1 MRPGLRSAG
10 RGGADVRRALYPGT
24 FDPVTNGHLD
34 LVKRALRLFDGVVV
48 AVGTGSHKS
57 PMFSV
62 AERVE
67 FVRDAV
73 KDMGD
78 VEVVSFDGLLVET
91 VNETGTVAIIRG
103 LRQVSDFEYEFQMAL
118 MNRRLAREI
127 ETVFLMTS
135 LSYIYLDSTVM
146 KDVALLGGDV
156 NGLAPEAVIR
166 ALSEKR
172 GSR

>member
-1 MRPGLRSAG
+1 M
-10 RGGADVRRALYPGT
+10 RRALYPGT

-34 LVKRALRLFDGVVV
+34 LIKRALRLFDGVVV
-48 AVGTGSHKS
+48 AVGTGRDKS

-62 AERVE
+62 DERVE
-67 FVRDAV
+67 FLRDAV
-73 KDMGD
+73 KDLGN
-78 VEVVSFDGLLVET
+78 VEVIPFDGLLVDT
-91 VNETGTVAIIRG
+91 VNETGAVAIIRG

-127 ETVFLMTS
+127 ETVFLMPS

-146 KDVALLGGDV
+146 KEVALLGGDV
-156 NGLAPEAVIR
+156 DGLAPEAVIR

>member
-1 MRPGLRSAG
+1 M
-10 RGGADVRRALYPGT
+10 RRALYPGT

-48 AVGTGSHKS
+48 AVGTGRDKS
-57 PMFSV
+57 TMFSV
-62 AERVE
+62 DERVG
-67 FVRDAV
+67 FLRDAV
-73 KDMGD
+73 KDMGN
-78 VEVVSFDGLLVET
+78 VEVIPFDGLLVDT
-91 VNETGTVAIIRG
+91 VNETGAVAIIRG

-118 MNRRLAREI
+118 MNRRLARDV
-127 ETVFLMTS
+127 ETVFLMPS

-146 KDVALLGGDV
+146 KEVALLGGDV
-156 NGLAPEAVIR
+156 DGLAPEAVIR

>member
-1 MRPGLRSAG
+1 M
-10 RGGADVRRALYPGT
+10 RRALYPGT

-48 AVGTGSHKS
+48 AVGTGHDKS

-62 AERVE
+62 DERVG
-67 FVRDAV
+67 FLRDAV
-73 KDMGD
+73 EDLGN
-78 VEVVSFDGLLVET
+78 VEVIPFDGLLVDT
-91 VNETGTVAIIRG
+91 VKETGAVAIIRG

-118 MNRRLAREI
+118 MNRRLARDV
-127 ETVFLMTS
+127 ETVFLMPS
-135 LSYIYLDSTVM
+135 LSYTYLDSTVM
-146 KDVALLGGDV
+146 KEVALLGGNVD
-156 NGLAPEAVIR
+156 GLAPEAVIR

>member
-1 MRPGLRSAG
+1 
-10 RGGADVRRALYPGT
+10 VRRALYPGT

-48 AVGTGSHKS
+48 AVGTGRDKS

-62 AERVE
+62 DERVE
-67 FVRDAV
+67 FLRDAV
-73 KDMGD
+73 KDLGN
-78 VEVVSFDGLLVET
+78 VEVVSFDGLLVDT
-91 VNETGTVAIIRG
+91 VDETGAVAIIRG

-118 MNRRLAREI
+118 MNRRLARDV
-127 ETVFLMTS
+127 ETVFLMPS

-146 KDVALLGGDV
+146 KEVALLDGDV
-156 NGLAPEAVIR
+156 DGLAPEAVIR

-172 GSR
+172 RSRQRDA

>member
-1 MRPGLRSAG
+1 M
-10 RGGADVRRALYPGT
+10 RRALYPGT

-48 AVGTGSHKS
+48 AVGTGRDKS

-62 AERVE
+62 DERVE
-67 FVRDAV
+67 FLRDAV
-73 KDMGD
+73 KDLGN
-78 VEVVSFDGLLVET
+78 VEVIPFDGLLIDT
-91 VNETGTVAIIRG
+91 VNETGAVAILRG

-118 MNRRLAREI
+118 MNRRLARDV
-127 ETVFLMTS
+127 ETVFLMPS

-146 KDVALLGGDV
+146 KEVALLGGDV
-156 NGLAPEAVIR
+156 DGLAPEAVIR
-166 ALSEKR
+166 AVSEKR

>member
-1 MRPGLRSAG
+1 
-10 RGGADVRRALYPGT
+10 VRRALYPGT

-48 AVGTGSHKS
+48 AVGTGRDKS
-57 PMFSV
+57 TMFSV
-62 AERVE
+62 DERVE
-67 FVRDAV
+67 FLRDAV
-73 KDMGD
+73 KDMGN
-78 VEVVSFDGLLVET
+78 VEVVPFDGLLVDT
-91 VNETGTVAIIRG
+91 VNETGAVAIIRG

-118 MNRRLAREI
+118 MNRRLARDV
-127 ETVFLMTS
+127 ETVFLMPS

-146 KDVALLGGDV
+146 KEVALLGGDV
-156 NGLAPEAVIR
+156 DGLAPDAVIR

>member
-1 MRPGLRSAG
+1 M
-10 RGGADVRRALYPGT
+10 RRALYPGT

-34 LVKRALRLFDGVVV
+34 LIKRALRLFDGVVV
-48 AVGTGSHKS
+48 AVGTGRDKS

-62 AERVE
+62 AERVA
-67 FVRDAV
+67 FLRDAV
-73 KDMGD
+73 NDMGD
-78 VEVVSFDGLLVET
+78 VEVVSFDGLLVDT
-91 VNETGTVAIIRG
+91 VNETGAVAIIRG

-127 ETVFLMTS
+127 ETVFLMPS

-146 KDVALLGGDV
+146 KEVALLGGDV
-156 NGLAPEAVIR
+156 DGLAPEAVIR

>member
-1 MRPGLRSAG
+1 M
-10 RGGADVRRALYPGT
+10 RRALYPGT

-48 AVGTGSHKS
+48 AVGTEREKS

-62 AERVE
+62 DERVE
-67 FVRDAV
+67 FLRDAV
-73 KDMGD
+73 RDLGN
-78 VEVVSFDGLLVET
+78 VEVIPFSGLLVDT
-91 VNETGTVAIIRG
+91 VNEIGAVAIIRG

-118 MNRRLAREI
+118 MNRRLARDV
-127 ETVFLMTS
+127 ETVFLMPS

-146 KDVALLGGDV
+146 KEVALLGGDV
-156 NGLAPEAVIR
+156 DGLAPEAVIR
-166 ALSEKR
+166 ALNAKR

>member
-1 MRPGLRSAG
+1 M
-10 RGGADVRRALYPGT
+10 RRALYPGT

-48 AVGTGSHKS
+48 AVGTGRDKS
-57 PMFSV
+57 TMFSV
-62 AERVE
+62 DERVE
-67 FVRDAV
+67 FLRDAV
-73 KDMGD
+73 KDLGN
-78 VEVVSFDGLLVET
+78 VEVVPFDGLLVDT
-91 VNETGTVAIIRG
+91 VNETGAVAIIRG

-127 ETVFLMTS
+127 ETVFLMPS

-146 KDVALLGGDV
+146 KEVALLGGDV
-156 NGLAPEAVIR
+156 DGLAPEAVIR